1 VVAQSDVR
9 PGLTACSVAVL
20 AGVLN
25 ARAPLE
31 PARTRYETER
41 AIVEFDAGAL
51 TPAEMQGFA
60 RLLDQGIADLEAVL
74 GSATSERRR
83 SGGAIRYVVSA
94 RARIAMTFGRTVHL
108 PLERVR
114 TRSAPYLHETA
125 HVLLPARC
133 QDCLWLVEGF
143 ASYLESWVSE
153 NRGGYDAHV
162 FSRAGDRGI
171 HQAAAALLSG
181 AEGRAVLPYV
191 GRRGEPPGLMDE
203 RRRVA
208 RPFYVLSHSFA
219 KFLVERAGLE
229 RVVLLFDDSAP
240 LDALARATG
249 RGAES
254 WRRGWLEAIGAG
266 DLAGLAVGP
275 TAEAAL
281 PPA

>member
-1 VVAQSDVR
+1 VALSGVV
-9 PGLTACSVAVL
+9 PGIAACGVAVL

-25 ARAPLE
+25 ARTPQDSQTRA
-31 PARTRYETER
+31 RYETER

-51 TPAEMQGFA
+51 APAEREEFV
-60 RLLDQGIADLEAVL
+60 RLLDQGIADLESVL
-74 GSATSERRR
+74 GARAEARRR
-83 SGGAIRYVVSA
+83 QGPIRYVVSA
-94 RARIAMTFGRTVHL
+94 RTRISMTYGRTVHL
-108 PLERVR
+108 PLERVQAR
-114 TRSAPYLHETA
+114 AAPYLHETA

-133 QDCLWLVEGF
+133 RECAWLVEGF

-153 NRGGYDAHV
+153 NRGGYDAQV

-171 HQAAAALLSG
+171 HRAAAALLSG
-181 AEGRAVLPYV
+181 AEARAVLPYV
-191 GRRGEPPGLMDE
+191 GRRGEPPGLRYE

-229 RVVLLFDDSAP
+229 RVVLLFDHSAP

-249 RGAES
+249 REAES

-266 DLAGLAVGP
+266 NLAGLALEPAG
-275 TAEAAL
+275 EAAR